1 MLLRFNKQLIKHL
14 DTAGNNTGD
23 TGPNLYT
30 VGEVI
35 IWFPAEFQ
43 RNEQSLILMEIKFK
57 SMPNTNPKCKKQK
70 PHYIRVNKIDLQVS
84 NCI

>member
-23 TGPNLYT
+23 TGPNLYM

-43 RNEQSLILMEIKFK
+43 RNEQSLILMEIKF
-57 SMPNTNPKCKKQK
+57 
-70 PHYIRVNKIDLQVS
+70 
-84 NCI
+84 

>member
-23 TGPNLYT
+23 TGKGEKKGPNLYT

-43 RNEQSLILMEIKFK
+43 RNEQSLILMEI
-57 SMPNTNPKCKKQK
+57 
-70 PHYIRVNKIDLQVS
+70 
-84 NCI
+84 

>member
-23 TGPNLYT
+23 TRKGGKKGGPNLYT

-35 IWFPAEFQ
+35 I
-43 RNEQSLILMEIKFK
+43 
-57 SMPNTNPKCKKQK
+57 
-70 PHYIRVNKIDLQVS
+70 
-84 NCI
+84 